1 MTLLLHG
8 QFILFGRKNA
18 PESVRIPGAPHG
30 PIEVDG
36 EDTLLVAAVERES
49 DRFRGIGVTI
59 WGIDITRCSVG
70 HPVPSAG
77 LGATWGLDES
87 QRSYVAA
94 VSGSSR

>member
-1 MTLLLHG
+1 MEERPG
-8 QFILFGRKNA
+8 
-18 PESVRIPGAPHG
+18 SVRILGAHHG

-59 WGIDITRCSVG
+59 REIDITRCLVRP
-70 HPVPSAG
+70 PVASPG

-87 QRSYVAA
+87 QPFYVAA